1 MSETYEFKSHN
12 ITPRISIAGNS
23 GVGVTEQEDVNVPF
37 TVTVDVK
44 SHSFQF
50 SAPSLSGKLEVSFE
64 ADDADGNSL
73 GWKTV
78 EVDLSQADVEFNNW
92 KKGDPIGSVRI
103 TEIYVELNEDFSVN
117 HGDTLVYYNV

>member
-1 MSETYEFKSHN
+1 MSKTYEFKSHN
-12 ITPRISIAGNS
+12 ITPNISFRGNI
-23 GVGVTEQEDVNVPF
+23 GVGIINQEDVNVPF

-44 SHSFQF
+44 DHSLQF
-50 SAPSLSGKLEVSFE
+50 SAPSLTDKLEVSFE

-78 EVDLSQADVEFNNW
+78 EVDLSGATVEFNNW

-103 TEIYVELNEDFSVN
+103 TEIYIELNEDFSVN